1 MRRSPRSWLSMLDG
15 LNLTNRVGIVTGAS
29 RGIGLAIAKR
39 LAEHGMDLVL
49 NGYSDPTLLQNEA
62 LAIAET
68 YGVKVQTY
76 VGDVADPLTATSLAK
91 LAFSAHRK
99 VDVWVNNAGNLI
111 GGLLGMVTPSDIE
124 KTLNT
129 NLVGVLHGTQQ
140 AARLMSRNG
149 GGSIINMTS
158 IVGRFGHAGQTVYA
172 ASKAGVIGATSS
184 AAKEL
189 APKGIRVNAVAPG
202 FINTSMVADL
212 HDGGNG
218 DIISSIGM
226 GRIGTPDEVADCVLF
241 LASDMSRYITG
252 QVIGVDGGMAV

>member
-1 MRRSPRSWLSMLDG
+1 MLDG

-91 LAFSAHRK
+91 LAFSTHRK

-140 AARLMSRNG
+140 AARLMARNN

-158 IVGRFGHAGQTVYA
+158 IIGRFGHAGQTVYA
-172 ASKAGVIGATSS
+172 ASKAAIRSFARTWAVDLMGRN
-184 AAKEL
+184 
-189 APKGIRVNAVAPG
+189 IRVNVVSPG
-202 FINTSMVADL
+202 TVVTPAYRNEL
-212 HDGGNG
+212 
-218 DIISSIGM
+218 GM
-226 GRIGTPDEVADCVLF
+226 SNEQIKEFESQAASRTPLGRSGTPDEIAKAVVF
-241 LASDMSRYITG
+241 LASDDSSYMTG
-252 QVIGVDGGMAV
+252 AEVFVDGGAAQI